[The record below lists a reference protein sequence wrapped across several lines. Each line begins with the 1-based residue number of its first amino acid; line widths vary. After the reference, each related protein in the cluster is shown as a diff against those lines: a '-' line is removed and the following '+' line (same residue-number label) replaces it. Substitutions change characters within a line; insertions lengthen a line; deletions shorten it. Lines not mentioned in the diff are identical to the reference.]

1 MHNARGIDAVPQE
14 EVSMAKSNSICPKT
28 NSKELYVA
36 ETIVLCLRVQ
46 CDAR

>member
-1 MHNARGIDAVPQE
+1 VWFRGGKCHDEKWLIYF
-14 EVSMAKSNSICPKT
+14 IG

>member
-1 MHNARGIDAVPQE
+1 M
-14 EVSMAKSNSICPKT
+14 MKSGLIYFIG